1 MTKIM
6 ILAGGHDQGAFIEEL
21 RKEIKDVFIIVLDMN
36 PNVLA
41 AKLADKF
48 LPISTMD
55 IEKVK
60 HVAIEEKVDYIMT
73 ACGDQPILTMGIVSE
88 ELGLPCYLS
97 KQQVL
102 NLTNKKN
109 MKRMMVENGIPTA
122 KYKTFTLGDKI
133 DDSGL
138 AYPLIVKPA
147 DSNGSKGVG
156 KVISQKEL
164 LEN

>member
-21 RKEIKDVFIIVLDMN
+21 KSKIPDVYTIVIDMN

-41 AKLADKF
+41 AKIADKQ
-48 LPISTMD
+48 LVISTMD
-55 IEKVK
+55 FEKVK
-60 HVAIEEKVDYIMT
+60 QAAIDEKVDYIMT

-109 MKRMMVENGIPTA
+109 MKKLMVENDIPTA
-122 KYKTFTLGDKI
+122 KYRSFTSK
-133 DDSGL
+133 DSSASSG
-138 AYPLIVKPA
+138 AA
-147 DSNGSKGVG
+147 
-156 KVISQKEL
+156 E
-164 LEN
+164 